1 MSRQS
6 NSASATNRQHYTV
19 IAIVLGAV
27 LFMAVNVFS
36 NSAFRAMQV
45 DLTEG
50 KLYTLSEGTRSVL
63 AKVEEPITARL
74 YFSRFMGEQSSTH
87 ARYYERVRELLE
99 RYQNLTQG
107 RLRLQLFNPEPFSD
121 DEDSAVAY
129 GLTGVPVN
137 ETGDLGYFGLA
148 ASNSTD
154 DFEIIPFFSPEREA
168 FLEYDLTKLV
178 NALATPK
185 KPVVGVLSTLPING
199 GFLPGAG
206 NRPRWTVVDQIN
218 EFFEV
223 QPVPPDTPVIDKDV
237 DILMLVHPKG
247 LSAQTKYA
255 IDQFVMRG
263 GKALVFVDP
272 VAEVDGPGSR
282 YGKPGTSEL
291 DELMKSWGVQ
301 LRKDRV
307 AGDLDT
313 ARRVNV
319 RAGEQVAIADYVGWL
334 SLRPGNFD
342 REDPAMGDLKLIN
355 VGTAGILDAVKDAT
369 TKVTPL
375 IRTGMRSM
383 AIDSKEFQRQPD
395 VIGLFRNFKPGPE
408 PLTLAARITG
418 PAQSAFPDGAPKDP
432 KADSNA
438 PNPADKVNEG
448 GKHLA
453 KSVKDIQVVVVAD
466 VDMLHDQLWVE
477 VQDMLG
483 KRLLVPFANNGD
495 FVIGEL
501 ESLAGGATLGAL
513 RGRTISSR
521 PFELVREIRQDAER
535 RFRTKEEELQKKLEA
550 VRADLNNLIRRENV
564 QSGELILKAAD
575 RERMEKARNEMV
587 KIRKELRGV
596 QHELRKDIESLDSW
610 LKFFNIAAIP
620 LVLALGTLIFVVVRR
635 LRRRGGVVQT
645 G

>member
-1 MSRQS
+1 MSRQP
-6 NSASATNRQHYTV
+6 NAANAPNRQHYSV
-19 IAIVLGAV
+19 IAVVLGAV
-27 LFMAVNVFS
+27 LFMAINVFS
-36 NSAFRAMQV
+36 NNAFRAMQV

-50 KLYTLSEGTRSVL
+50 KLYTLSEGTRNVL

-74 YFSRFMGEQSSTH
+74 YFSRFMGEQSPTH

-99 RYQNLTQG
+99 RYENLTQG

-178 NALATPK
+178 NTLATPK
-185 KPVVGVLSTLPING
+185 KLVVGVLSTLPING

-272 VAEVDGPGSR
+272 VAEVDGPGAR

-291 DELMKSWGVQ
+291 DDLMKAWGVQ

-355 VGTAGILDAVKDAT
+355 VGTD
-369 TKVTPL
+369 
-375 IRTGMRSM
+375 R
-383 AIDSKEFQRQPD
+383 
-395 VIGLFRNFKPGPE
+395 
-408 PLTLAARITG
+408 
-418 PAQSAFPDGAPKDP
+418 
-432 KADSNA
+432 
-438 PNPADKVNEG
+438 
-448 GKHLA
+448 
-453 KSVKDIQVVVVAD
+453 KSVV
-466 VDMLHDQLWVE
+466 
-477 VQDMLG
+477 
-483 KRLLVPFANNGD
+483 
-495 FVIGEL
+495 
-501 ESLAGGATLGAL
+501 
-513 RGRTISSR
+513 
-521 PFELVREIRQDAER
+521 
-535 RFRTKEEELQKKLEA
+535 
-550 VRADLNNLIRRENV
+550 
-564 QSGELILKAAD
+564 
-575 RERMEKARNEMV
+575 
-587 KIRKELRGV
+587 
-596 QHELRKDIESLDSW
+596 
-610 LKFFNIAAIP
+610 
-620 LVLALGTLIFVVVRR
+620 
-635 LRRRGGVVQT
+635 
-645 G
+645 

>member
-1 MSRQS
+1 MSQTIRSMGRQKL
-6 NSASATNRQHYTV
+6 TV
-19 IAIVLGAV
+19 VAVVLGAV

-50 KLYTLSEGTRSVL
+50 SLYTLSEGTRKVL
-63 AKVEEPITARL
+63 AKVDEPITARL
-74 YFSRFMGEQSSTH
+74 YFSRFMGEQSPAH

-99 RYQNLTQG
+99 RYENLTQG

-168 FLEYDLTKLV
+168 FLQYDLTKLV

-185 KPVVGVLSTLPING
+185 KTVVGVLSTLPING

-206 NRPRWTVVDQIN
+206 NRPRWTVIDQIN

-223 QPVPPDTPVIDKDV
+223 QPVPPDAPVIDKDV
-237 DILMLVHPKG
+237 DILMLVHPKA
-247 LSAQTKYA
+247 LSAKTRYG

-263 GKALVFVDP
+263 GKVLAFVDP
-272 VAEVDGPGSR
+272 VAEVDGPGAG
-282 YGKPGTSEL
+282 YGKPGRSEL
-291 DELMKSWGVQ
+291 GDLMKSWGVE

-307 AGDLDT
+307 AGDLDS

-319 RAGEQVAIADYVGWL
+319 RAGSQVAIADYVGWL

-342 REDPAMGDLKLIN
+342 RDDPAMGALKLIN
-355 VGTAGILDAVKDAT
+355 VGTAGILDTVKGAT
-369 TKVTPL
+369 TKFTPL

-383 AIDSKEFQRQPD
+383 AIDAKEFERQPD
-395 VIGLFRNFKPGPE
+395 VIGLFRNFKAGTE

-418 PAQSAFPDGAPKDP
+418 PAKSAFPYGRPKDA
-432 KADSNA
+432 KADA
-438 PNPADKVNEG
+438 AAKPEDKPKDKP
-448 GKHLA
+448 KHLA
-453 KSVKDIQVVVVAD
+453 ASAKDIQVIVVAD
-466 VDMLHDQLWVE
+466 VDMLHDNLWVE
-477 VQDMLG
+477 AQDMLG
-483 KRLLVPFANNGD
+483 KRLLVPFANNAD
-495 FVIGEL
+495 FIIGVL
-501 ESLAGGATLGAL
+501 ENLAGGASLSEL

-521 PFELVREIRQDAER
+521 PFELVREIRQAAER

-564 QSGELILKAAD
+564 QSGELILKPAD
-575 RERMEKARNEMV
+575 RERMEKARLEMV
-587 KIRKELRGV
+587 AIRKELRSV
-596 QHELRKDIESLDSW
+596 QHELRKDIDSLDSW

-620 LVLALGTLIFVVVRR
+620 LVLAFGTLIFAVARR